1 MFRDTGIDATT
12 GIDVTWTNPNDS
24 TIVHYEYQVTAK
36 DTAPSASGWVTVPN
50 SGASTVAHTVTE
62 GVASGTAYDY
72 HLRAVS
78 AVQTSEAA
86 KATVTP
92 TAAPTS
98 VSASASGAAS
108 ATVTWSHPDTSLID
122 GFRLRY
128 RKGSDAWSA
137 WADAA
142 KTRTSHTIPEFV
154 SASNLDQSTSSLAM
168 SFNPSKSW
176 AQEFTTGGAS
186 GGYTL
191 SSVTLDFETVN
202 NGSAVVVAIYSKS
215 NENVGSSIGAT
226 LSGTAAV
233 GQVTFTCA
241 SGCTLASGASYYVHV
256 SATGQSSGKL
266 NNTNSGSETPVPSYN
281 GWSIADRAIQQSQGI
296 GPFSNFANAMK
307 LKLDAVTSNTANIM
321 DYGTVYTFQVRAV
334 DDLTDTLSQYSPAV
348 QAEAATA
355 PAKPT
360 GLTATPGDKQVTLKW
375 DDPNYPSIGRWYHRY
390 VERTGGLA
398 AFGSRYS
405 VDLAWHTPSSAT
417 GISKWQYRY
426 KPKSS
431 SESGYTG
438 WTDVPGSSAS
448 TTSARVGNFTHSAIY
463 TFEVRAVNS
472 SNVLVGTALGPAS
485 TGLILTPW
493 VRIDGSSA
501 STTSH
506 TVTGLTNGKSYAFR
520 VAAANPAGNPVALG
534 LPSDA
539 VSASPNTPPGK
550 PTGLTAVIS
559 GTQGTL
565 GWTPPTGSTITK
577 WQYRQKQGSGEW
589 GAWTDVPGS
598 GSSTTSATVSSLTA
612 GVGYTFQVR
621 AVNGTVPGVASD
633 EAAAQR
639 VPAAPKGLTLTAGTS
654 EATMTWNRGGADLSI
669 TRYEYR
675 YKPKSSTD
683 SGYTGWTAIPGSN
696 WNTIYHKVTGLTNGA
711 EHSFELRAVNS
722 YGAGPAATGKVTP
735 TLAATIPAAPAGL
748 TATPGD
754 GQVTLTW
761 TNPNNSS
768 ITKWQ
773 YSKDNGATWTDIC
786 ETSIDSGCPSVT
798 TTTVTNLT
806 NGTSYT
812 FKIRAVNQ
820 SGNGLQAV
828 AVARPLAVPAK
839 PTGLTATAGDGQVTL
854 NWTDPGNATITKWQY
869 KQDAGQWTD
878 ICETA
883 INTNCPA
890 AKSHT
895 VDGLTNGTAY
905 GFRIRAVNSSGPG
918 TQSDEASATPN
929 APPGKPTGLTAVTSG
944 TQATL
949 TWTAPAGS
957 TVTKYQYRLKQK
969 NGEYGAW
976 TDVPDSTGTTTTY
989 TVTNLTDGVAY
1000 TFQVRAV
1007 NGTVPGPA
1015 SDEAGALSAP
1025 AKPTGLEAHAG
1036 STEVTLQWDWPKN
1049 LSITSWEYQ
1058 QDTGDWTTM
1067 TCASPCDPRT
1077 LIMYK
1082 VTGLTNGTSYS
1093 FKIRAVNTAGNGAE
1107 SDSVSATPIAV
1118 PGQPTNL
1125 TATAGNAQAALSW
1138 KAPSGSTITKWEY
1151 RWLGASWSHWTTVTP
1166 GSGANN
1172 TLTHTVT
1179 QLTNN
1184 DPYSFQVRASN
1195 SVGAGT
1201 PSAVASA
1208 VPVSS
1213 APLKPPYLLAV
1224 GGDATVA
1231 LSWGF
1236 SPSIHHYAA
1245 SWQYSSDG
1253 GTNWANI
1260 AGSGPDTRSATITK
1274 TSASTPATLSN
1285 GKVYSFKIRG
1295 VNTAGNGAASDSKSV
1310 TMIPLPPATFTATA
1324 GEEQVTLNWTKS
1336 SSEATTLTGWQ
1347 YRYKPKSSTE
1357 SGYTGWTAAP
1367 GGASATT
1374 HTLTN
1379 MTNGTVYT
1387 FQVRAVNATGNAAS
1401 PEQSATPLLPKPAKP
1416 TGLEA
1421 HAGDKSVTLQWNNPD
1436 NDSIT
1441 SWQYKQDS
1449 GNWTTIS
1456 NSGSSTTMHRV
1467 TGLTNGTSYSFTI
1480 RAVNARGNSDPSD
1493 AATATPKAVPGQPTG
1508 LTATGDDGEVDL
1520 VWSAPSTGT
1529 PFTAW
1534 EYRRHRTSWGNWTS
1548 MTPGSGANSTLTH
1561 TVSNLTNS
1569 ATYSFQVRVSNS
1581 SGAGAPSASASAVPV
1596 AGKPGK
1602 PGPFF
1607 HAVGGDA
1614 AVKLQWAYAPSPYH
1628 YVTHWQYS
1636 SDGETTWAD
1645 IPGSNV
1651 NTRTATITK
1660 LSSDTSTNLSN
1671 GKKYSFKIRGVN
1683 DKGNGAASNA
1693 ASADTLPLAPTLT
1706 ATAGDERITLNWT
1719 KSSSDETTLAHWQYR
1734 YKPKSSTESGYT
1746 SWMTAPGGASTTSQA
1761 VTGLTNGTSYTFQV
1775 RGRNASG
1782 FGPASSDASV
1792 TPAIQKPAK
1801 PTRLAAAPGDTKVAL
1816 TWDNPNNRRITKWRY
1831 SKDNGTNWT
1840 DVPNSGANTT
1850 AYTVT
1855 GLTNNTEYTFRVR
1868 AYTTSEG
1875 PQSDEAKATPKP
1887 VAATPTN
1894 LIATAAGVNS
1904 GQVKLTWNAMS
1915 TATDWQVR
1923 YALAGG
1929 GYVSWAD
1936 ICDSNCTASTL
1947 ATHTVSGL
1955 INRSLYNFQV
1965 RARNSI
1971 GWGLPATASARPVS
1985 GVPNKPVNFTARGG
1999 DAQVAL
2005 SWTYGGLWVDSWQ
2018 YSTDNGSNWANIANS
2033 HRNTRSYTVTGLDNG
2048 TSYTFQVRAVNQRG
2062 NGPDAT
2068 ATEPTLPL
2076 APKTFTATGGDKQA
2090 TLEWTKETNDTT
2102 VTGWIY
2108 QYKTTGNYTSWRDVP
2123 GGASA
2128 NSYTVTGLDNSAA
2141 YTFRLWAKN
2150 DAGSGP
2156 ASEATASTVPAK
2168 PTGLALTPGFE
2179 KMNLSWTNPTGG
2191 ASITGNAYRY
2201 KPKSGDDTGYTD
2213 WTAISGGA
2221 KTSREVTDLTNGV
2234 QYTFQVRAKN
2244 ATGNGD
2250 PSDEAAAWTFPAAP
2264 ANLTATPGDKLVS
2277 LTWDDPDNSS
2287 ITRYEYQRKTGGS
2300 WGNTWTPMTNS
2311 DADTT
2316 QYVVKS
2322 LNNGTEYTFRIR
2334 AYSVGGGTESAE
2346 VKARPQ
2352 PLPAMP
2358 TDAKATAVDAS
2369 DATLTWKR
2377 TEPESLIT
2385 KFEVRYR
2392 AGNGSWGAWT
2402 DVAKTLRTYAIPSN
2416 VTLTRATVYTFEV
2429 RAVNNQNAAGPAA
2442 QAKTGT
2448 APAKPTG
2455 LSAAPG
2461 FEQVALS
2468 WNNPNYTYI
2477 TGWQYRQMQPKG
2489 DLLAIPEDGK
2499 VALSWSSPDDT
2510 SNISK
2515 WQYRQKTGANFPAT
2529 WTDIPSSGA
2538 STTSYTVGNLTNG
2551 TRYTFQ
2557 VRAVDSS
2564 DAPVGSA
2571 LGDAAASPS
2580 TAAGWTDISGSAAD
2594 TTSYTVTGL
2603 TSDTAYAFQVRA
2615 VSAAGDGLAS
2625 DTVTATPPPP
2635 PAKPVPVPLPDKPD
2649 NTTISLVES
2658 FNGSG
2663 LAGHFSLTVSW
2674 ANPNDDTIDGY
2685 QYRYAGTADGLE
2697 NAAWA
2702 NMAGTGSSTT
2712 TFKLPGQFKAG
2723 ATRHVQVRAYNEA
2736 GPGAASNTASVTLIP
2751 AKPSLDDIGKEF
2763 ASHIAGFNIA
2773 LDWDKLQRNGAE
2785 DDSIARWQ
2793 YRAAYG
2799 DFGVTD
2805 KTLTTELEKKAW
2817 QTISDSGKET
2827 VEVTFSGATD
2837 ARYAFQVR
2845 AVNVAGNGPA
2855 SDAKLVTLA
2864 PDAPTGFKVN
2874 VVLPPEGSNSGGT
2887 ATLEWDAA
2895 DSTTEIGKSVQR
2907 YEYRESATGQWKRIS
2922 GSNNKCGDETT
2933 PCLYLKRG
2941 QTYAFELRAVN
2952 TTGPGPAN
2960 TNPAVTIT
2968 KPDGTTTQPITGQPL
2983 LAAPD
2988 QPEDFAVKTGPTRGS
3003 ASLQW
3008 SKPPDDEGMS
3018 WEYRQRQR
3026 PPVLAGTYTQS
3037 AAVPTTDGKIHV
3049 VPEITAGSYAWAD
3062 TAPGEDDAGKI
3073 HVESSDKVHIAAN
3086 ATNYAILKSNLKHGS
3101 RIEIGSWVAR
3111 VDEAPDFTDGTSSG
3125 GKAEFDSS
3133 TISGTK
3139 PSSGSSLAVALLN
3152 RVTAAGSYDAV
3163 SDADDIAEG
3172 KIHIGSLGQ
3181 GVRTVTLGATTA
3193 NYNALK
3199 AGLKSGSVV
3208 EIGGWRVT
3216 VKGFPTFTEADK
3228 KVEFDAER
3236 VSGTHPSSSATG
3248 VEVSIIL
3255 PTRHDVTITAVAP
3268 GFAEFQLH
3276 LKDDS
3281 EVDVNAGGWRVRVNG
3296 APTITPDSND
3306 SAKGTVK
3313 FNAETVSGTPPS
3325 ASAKIPVSIL
3335 SSRLWGAW
3343 TGMTGSNI
3351 DKTGD
3356 TYKYTVSPLESGV
3369 TYVFQMRAKN
3379 NTGTGQHSAMLD
3391 HITRGI
3397 HVSQTTPFDLAEV
3410 DTATYTLELAT
3421 KPTHEVTVSVDV
3433 AQKNDKI
3440 TVSPE
3445 TLTFPTAGWDAAQTV
3460 TVTSSEGRKYGAIIT
3475 HASASS
3481 DQLYGGIDVA
3491 DVRVYSRLIADA
3503 GSSISVYVGYLVTL
3517 DGSKSA
3523 GLPDPW
3529 AACFSGEST
3538 CTDAEL
3544 GKPFSYEWSQTGGPD
3559 VTLDSESSPKP
3570 RFTAR
3575 SAGSYTFS
3583 LKVTDTRGVTAE
3595 DTVTVYAQ
3603 HRTAP
3608 GTQDPDPDPTP
3619 TPTPT
3624 ATPGPSPTPTATP
3637 IPTGTP
3643 TPTATPAP
3651 TGTPT
3656 PTPTPTATPA
3666 PTGTPTPTPT
3676 PASTS
3681 VLAPTLTARVP
3692 TLTAMATPTPM
3703 PTGTP
3708 MPGPSPTPAATPAS
3722 TPVLAPTLTA
3732 MATPAPMPGPS
3743 PTPTA
3748 TPASTSALAPTPTAP
3763 ATPTPTP
3770 AATPTVAPGQTFV
3783 VPTPTPSPVTA
3794 PMRTP
3799 GVTPTPTPVGAAAAA
3814 PVRTPGATPVP
3825 APGATHG
3832 PGAESTAAP
3841 TSGPTPAS
3849 GAQPQTVRTVV
3860 SPGQRT
3866 VIETAAGTARL
3877 VVPAG
3882 AAPEEL
3888 EIRFEKLDLASLSGQ
3903 PPGNVLEVVLAID
3916 VNTFKAGTNIRVPT
3930 NYEEG
3935 VELWL
3940 QLPEGEE
3947 SACVEGRV
3955 WVYLVG
3961 PDEWTLVEHRCES
3974 DESGQSWAVSILTHF
3989 SIYTLVID
3997 PAPATLPSALTP
4009 EAASTAVAAAQPT
4022 AGPVP
4027 PQPAEDDG
4035 GMAPGLIIVLAG
4047 AAAIALGAALWLIAA
4062 RRRRRNRTDD
4072 GE

>member
-1 MFRDTGIDATT
+1 MGGIGPASDSATAAPVAAPAGAPTGFTAT
-12 GIDVTWTNPNDS
+12 GRPASVDLAWTNPNDAAI
-24 TIVHYEYQVTAK
+24 TAYEYRQTEPKGGLTAFANSRQVELSWSSPGNTSNIDRWQYRSNTGHAWT
-36 DTAPSASGWVTVPN
+36 DIAGSGPTTT
-50 SGASTVAHTVTE
+50 SHTVTGLNNGTE
-62 GVASGTAYDY
+62 YEFQVRAAAASATAGGLTAVGEYRRASLSWSTPADTASINQWQYRYKTTGSYGGWSNVCPAITGDYTLEHCKAENSATASGLANGTAYTFQVRAVDSSNALVGSVLGEPSATPLAAALPLGGVKATPQHPSDGGGGWTAISGSSASTITHTVDNLTNGTQY
-72 HLRAVS
+72 TFQLRARRSNAIGPASARASATPLALPAKPTGLAATSGENEAVTLSWPTSNVANSWSYSTDNGATWTTITTATGIAVHPILGTVRTYRVTGLTNGTAYTFKIRGLNRNAQPGPASDSATATPRLLPAPTGLTATPGDTRIKLDWANPSDSTITGWQYRYKPKSSTESGYTGWTDAPNSSASTTSYTVGSLANDTAYTFQVRAVS
-78 AVQTSEAA
+78 AVQN
-86 KATVTP
+86 
-92 TAAPTS
+92 
-98 VSASASGAAS
+98 GAAS
-108 ATVTWSHPDTSLID
+108 AEATATPVALTAPTITRAVAGSESVEFRWSHANTSNIAKFQVRD
-122 GFRLRY
+122 RTGTN
-128 RKGSDAWSA
+128 DWSS
-137 WADAA
+137 WADLPN
-142 KTRTSHTIPEFV
+142 TRTTYPIPDHTAV
-154 SASNLDQSTSSLAM
+154 TASNYDETNGKSNLSFGAGSSQ
-168 SFNPSKSW
+168 
-176 AQEFTTGGAS
+176 AQEFTTGSAPD
-186 GGYTL
+186 GYTL
-191 SSVTLDFETVN
+191 SSVTLDFASVSKNTTVTVSIYTKHS
-202 NGSAVVVAIYSKS
+202 NGDPGSSTGAVLVGSPKAGKS
-215 NENVGSSIGAT
+215 NFRC
-226 LSGTAAV
+226 
-233 GQVTFTCA
+233 Q
-241 SGCTLASGASYYVHV
+241 SGCDLTKDTPYFVHV
-256 SATGQSSGKL
+256 QGTGSLRS
-266 NNTNSGSETPVPSYN
+266 TDSDAETLTPGYN
-281 GWSIADRAIQQSQGI
+281 GWRIADRAVPHNI
-296 GPFSNFANAMK
+296 GVGPYSLSEAAMK
-307 LKLDAVTSNTANIM
+307 VRLDAAAKDSRTVS
-321 DYGTVYTFQVRAV
+321 YGTVYGFEVRAV
-334 DDLTDTLSQYSPAV
+334 DSLSQSSDA
-348 QAEAATA
+348 AAATA
-355 PAKPT
+355 ATPPDKPT
-360 GLTATPGDKQVTLKW
+360 GLTATAGNASVALAW
-375 DDPNYPSIGRWYHRY
+375 DNPSYPSITEWRVLLGQSA
-390 VERTGGLA
+390 GGLT
-398 AFGSRYS
+398 AFAGNA
-405 VDLAWHTPSSAT
+405 VAQLTWNTPSSTT
-417 GISKWQYRY
+417 GIDKWQYRY
-426 KPKSS
+426 KS
-431 SESGYTG
+431 TG
-438 WTDVPGSSAS
+438 DYPATWTDVPDSDAD
-448 TTSARVGNFTHSAIY
+448 TTTVLIRNLTNDTAY
-463 TFEVRAVNS
+463 TFQARAVNS
-472 SNVLVGTALGPAS
+472 SNALVGTALGDPTATPATTAGWKS
-485 TGLILTPW
+485 ITGS
-493 VRIDGSSA
+493 GA
-501 STTSH
+501 ATTSH
-506 TVTGLTNGKSYAFR
+506 TVTSLTNDTAYAFH
-520 VAAANPAGNPVALG
+520 
-534 LPSDA
+534 
-539 VSASPNTPPGK
+539 
-550 PTGLTAVIS
+550 
-559 GTQGTL
+559 
-565 GWTPPTGSTITK
+565 
-577 WQYRQKQGSGEW
+577 
-589 GAWTDVPGS
+589 
-598 GSSTTSATVSSLTA
+598 
-612 GVGYTFQVR
+612 VR
-621 AVNGTVPGVASD
+621 AVNAAGPGLLSDMVSATPKLPVP
-633 EAAAQR
+633 R
-639 VPAAPKGLTLTAGTS
+639 APTGLTLTAGAS
-654 EATMTWNRGGADLSI
+654 EATLTWTRGGADLSI

-675 YKPKSSTD
+675 YKPKSSTE
-683 SGYTGWTAIPGSN
+683 SGYTDWTAIPGSN

-754 GQVTLTW
+754 GQVTLAW
-761 TNPNNSS
+761 TDPNNSS

-786 ETSIDSGCPSVT
+786 ETGSDSGCPSVT

-890 AKSHT
+890 TKSHT

-957 TVTKYQYRLKQK
+957 TVTSYQYRLKQK

-976 TDVPDSTGTTTTY
+976 TDVPGSTGTTTTY

-1007 NGTVPGPA
+1007 NGAVPGPA

-1058 QDTGDWTTM
+1058 QNSGDWTEIPCT
-1067 TCASPCDPRT
+1067 SPCDPRT

-1107 SDSVSATPIAV
+1107 SDFVSATPIAV
-1118 PGQPTNL
+1118 PGAPTNL

-1138 KAPSGSTITKWEY
+1138 KAPSGVITKWEY
-1151 RWLGASWSHWTTVTP
+1151 RQRGGSWSHWNTITP

-1179 QLTNN
+1179 QLINN

-1195 SVGAGT
+1195 SVGAGL
-1201 PSAVASA
+1201 PSAVASV

-1295 VNTAGNGAASDSKSV
+1295 VNTAGNGAASDSRSA
-1310 TMIPLPPATFTATA
+1310 TMIPLAPATFTATA

-1336 SSEATTLTGWQ
+1336 GSEATTLTGWQ
-1347 YRYKPKSSTE
+1347 YRYKPKSGTE
-1357 SGYTGWTAAP
+1357 SGYTDWKTVS

-1421 HAGDKSVTLQWNNPD
+1421 HAGDKYITLQWANPD

-1441 SWQYKQDS
+1441 SWQYRQDT
-1449 GNWTTIS
+1449 GNWQTIP
-1456 NSGSSTTMHRV
+1456 NSSASTTMHQV
-1467 TGLTNGTSYSFTI
+1467 TGLTNGTEYSFTI
-1480 RAVNARGNSDPSD
+1480 RAVNARDNSDPSD

-1534 EYRRHRTSWGNWTS
+1534 EYRQHRTSWGNWTS

-1719 KSSSDETTLAHWQYR
+1719 KSSSDETTLAHWLYR

-1816 TWDNPNNRRITKWRY
+1816 TWDNPNNSRITKWRY

-1850 AYTVT
+1850 SYTVT

-1894 LIATAAGVNS
+1894 LVATAAGVNS
-1904 GQVKLTWNAMS
+1904 QQVKLTWDAMS
-1915 TATDWQVR
+1915 AATDWQVR

-1936 ICDSNCTASTL
+1936 ICGSNCTAGTL

-1985 GVPNKPVNFTARGG
+1985 GVPNRPVNFTARGG
-1999 DAQVAL
+1999 DAQAAL
-2005 SWTYGGLWVDSWQ
+2005 SWSYGGVWVDSWQ

-2048 TSYTFQVRAVNQRG
+2048 KSYTFQVRAVNQRG
-2062 NGPDAT
+2062 NGPAAT

-2076 APKTFTATGGDKQA
+2076 APAEFSATGGDKQA
-2090 TLEWTKETNDTT
+2090 TLTWSKSSSDTT

-2123 GGASA
+2123 GGASTT
-2128 NSYTVTGLDNSAA
+2128 SYTVTGLDNSAA

-2156 ASEATASTVPAK
+2156 AKTVANVYTIPAK
-2168 PTGLALTPGFE
+2168 PTGLSLTPGDQ
-2179 KMNLSWTNPTGG
+2179 KIRLNWTNPTGG
-2191 ASITGNAYRY
+2191 AAITGNAYRY
-2201 KPKSGDDTGYTD
+2201 KPKSGDDSGYTD
-2213 WTAISGGA
+2213 WTAIGSVA
-2221 KTSREVTDLTNGV
+2221 TSKEVTGLTNGV

-2244 ATGNGD
+2244 ATGNGT
-2250 PSDEAAAWTFPAAP
+2250 PSDEASAWTYPAAP
-2264 ANLTATPGDKLVS
+2264 SGLAAAPGDKLVS

-2300 WGNTWTPMTNS
+2300 WGNTWTRMTNS
-2311 DADTT
+2311 DDDTT

-2322 LNNGTEYTFRIR
+2322 LSNGTEYTFRIR
-2334 AYSVGGGTESAE
+2334 AYSADGGTASAE
-2346 VKARPQ
+2346 AKARPQ
-2352 PLPAMP
+2352 PLPAIP
-2358 TDAKATAVDAS
+2358 ANARATATNDDS
-2369 DATLTWKR
+2369 ATLTWSW
-2377 TEPESLIT
+2377 TNNALIA

-2392 AGNGSWGAWT
+2392 AGNGNWGAWT
-2402 DVAKTLRTYAIPSN
+2402 DVARTLRTYTVSSG
-2416 VTLTRATVYTFEV
+2416 LTRATVYTFEV

-2442 QAKTGT
+2442 QAKAFT
-2448 APAKPTG
+2448 APSKPTG
-2455 LSAAPG
+2455 FAATPG
-2461 FEQVALS
+2461 NRQVTLS
-2468 WNNPNYTYI
+2468 WNDPDYPAI
-2477 TGWQYRQMQPKG
+2477 TRWEYRQMQPKG
-2489 DLLAIPEDGK
+2489 GLLAIPENASA
-2499 VALSWSSPDDT
+2499 ALSWSTPSSTTGIDG
-2510 SNISK
+2510 
-2515 WQYRQKTGANFPAT
+2515 WQYRYKSGGNAYPNT
-2529 WTDIPSSGA
+2529 WTDVASSSA
-2538 STTSYTVGNLTNG
+2538 TTTSATVGSLTNN
-2551 TRYTFQ
+2551 TAYTFQ
-2557 VRAVDSS
+2557 VRAVDSN
-2564 DAPVGSA
+2564 DAIVGSV
-2571 LGDAAASPS
+2571 LGDPTATPS
-2580 TAAGWTDISGSAAD
+2580 TTAGWTTISGSAAD
-2594 TTSYTVTGL
+2594 TTTHTVTGL
-2603 TSDTAYAFQVRA
+2603 TSLSAYAFQVRA
-2615 VSAAGDGLAS
+2615 FSPAGHSPAS
-2625 DTVTATPPPP
+2625 DVAMATPPPP
-2635 PAKPVPVPLPDKPD
+2635 PAPPVPVPDPSKPG
-2649 NTTISLVES
+2649 NTAISLVET

-2663 LAGHFSLTVSW
+2663 LTGHFSLTASW
-2674 ANPNDDTIDGY
+2674 ANPNDVTIDGY
-2685 QYRYAGTADGLE
+2685 QYRYADTTTKLSS
-2697 NAAWA
+2697 AAWS
-2702 NMAGTGSSTT
+2702 NMAGSGSSTT
-2712 TFKLPGQFKAG
+2712 SHTLPGQFKVG
-2723 ATRHVQVRAYNEA
+2723 ATWHVQVRAFNEA

-2751 AKPSLDDIGKEF
+2751 AKPALSDITRTFTGQ
-2763 ASHIAGFNIA
+2763 GFTVGMT
-2773 LDWDKLQRNGAE
+2773 WPKLQRNAA
-2785 DDSIARWQ
+2785 DDSSIAYWQ
-2793 YRAAYG
+2793 YRAIYG
-2799 DFGVTD
+2799 SLD
-2805 KTLTTELEKKAW
+2805 KSDSTLTTELNKKAW
-2817 QTISDSGKET
+2817 KTIGKSGLDT
-2827 VEVTFSGATD
+2827 VSLTFKD
-2837 ARYAFQVR
+2837 QYKARYAFQVR

-2887 ATLEWDAA
+2887 ATLQWDAA
-2895 DSTTEIGKSVQR
+2895 DSSTEIGKSVQR
-2907 YEYRESATGQWKRIS
+2907 YEYRESAGGQWKRIS
-2922 GSNNKCGDETT
+2922 GSTNSCGDDTT

-2941 QTYAFELRAVN
+2941 KTYAFELRAVN

-3062 TAPGEDDAGKI
+3062 TAPGEDDAGKLHI
-3073 HVESSDKVHIAAN
+3073 DSSDKVHIAAN

-3111 VDEAPDFTDGTSSG
+3111 VDEAPTFTDGTSSG
-3125 GKAEFDSS
+3125 GKAEFGSS
-3133 TISGTK
+3133 HISGTK
-3139 PSSGSSLAVALLN
+3139 PSSGSSLAVTFLN

-3163 SDADDIAEG
+3163 SGADDIAEG

-3208 EIGGWRVT
+3208 EIGGWRAT
-3216 VKGFPTFTEADK
+3216 VKGSPTFTDASK
-3228 KVEFDAER
+3228 QVEFDAER

-3248 VEVSIIL
+3248 VAVSIIL

-3296 APTITPDSND
+3296 APTITPDTGD
-3306 SAKGTVK
+3306 SSKGTVK

-3325 ASAKIPVSIL
+3325 AGASAQIPVSIL
-3335 SSRLWGAW
+3335 NSSLWGDW
-3343 TGMTGSNI
+3343 TAMTAANI
-3351 DKTGD
+3351 DKTGE

-3410 DTATYTLELAT
+3410 DTATYTLEAGD
-3421 KPTHEVTVSVDV
+3421 EAD
-3433 AQKNDKI
+3433 ARGDGERGCR
-3440 TVSPE
+3440 PE
-3445 TLTFPTAGWDAAQTV
+3445 KRQNYCLPGNSDLPDGWLGRRADCHRRIAGWQRLRRDNNPYVRQQRRPLWRHRR
-3460 TVTSSEGRKYGAIIT
+3460 GRCP
-3475 HASASS
+3475 
-3481 DQLYGGIDVA
+3481 
-3491 DVRVYSRLIADA
+3491 RLQ
-3503 GSSISVYVGYLVTL
+3503 
-3517 DGSKSA
+3517 
-3523 GLPDPW
+3523 PPHRR
-3529 AACFSGEST
+3529 CRF
-3538 CTDAEL
+3538 
-3544 GKPFSYEWSQTGGPD
+3544 QHTG
-3559 VTLDSESSPKP
+3559 V
-3570 RFTAR
+3570 
-3575 SAGSYTFS
+3575 
-3583 LKVTDTRGVTAE
+3583 
-3595 DTVTVYAQ
+3595 
-3603 HRTAP
+3603 
-3608 GTQDPDPDPTP
+3608 
-3619 TPTPT
+3619 
-3624 ATPGPSPTPTATP
+3624 
-3637 IPTGTP
+3637 
-3643 TPTATPAP
+3643 
-3651 TGTPT
+3651 
-3656 PTPTPTATPA
+3656 
-3666 PTGTPTPTPT
+3666 
-3676 PASTS
+3676 
-3681 VLAPTLTARVP
+3681 
-3692 TLTAMATPTPM
+3692 
-3703 PTGTP
+3703 
-3708 MPGPSPTPAATPAS
+3708 
-3722 TPVLAPTLTA
+3722 
-3732 MATPAPMPGPS
+3732 
-3743 PTPTA
+3743 
-3748 TPASTSALAPTPTAP
+3748 
-3763 ATPTPTP
+3763 
-3770 AATPTVAPGQTFV
+3770 
-3783 VPTPTPSPVTA
+3783 
-3794 PMRTP
+3794 
-3799 GVTPTPTPVGAAAAA
+3799 
-3814 PVRTPGATPVP
+3814 
-3825 APGATHG
+3825 
-3832 PGAESTAAP
+3832 
-3841 TSGPTPAS
+3841 
-3849 GAQPQTVRTVV
+3849 
-3860 SPGQRT
+3860 
-3866 VIETAAGTARL
+3866 
-3877 VVPAG
+3877 
-3882 AAPEEL
+3882 
-3888 EIRFEKLDLASLSGQ
+3888 SGQ
-3903 PPGNVLEVVLAID
+3903 
-3916 VNTFKAGTNIRVPT
+3916 
-3930 NYEEG
+3930 
-3935 VELWL
+3935 
-3940 QLPEGEE
+3940 
-3947 SACVEGRV
+3947 
-3955 WVYLVG
+3955 
-3961 PDEWTLVEHRCES
+3961 
-3974 DESGQSWAVSILTHF
+3974 
-3989 SIYTLVID
+3989 
-3997 PAPATLPSALTP
+3997 
-4009 EAASTAVAAAQPT
+4009 
-4022 AGPVP
+4022 
-4027 PQPAEDDG
+4027 
-4035 GMAPGLIIVLAG
+4035 
-4047 AAAIALGAALWLIAA
+4047 
-4062 RRRRRNRTDD
+4062 
-4072 GE
+4072 

>member
-1 MFRDTGIDATT
+1 MTLDF
-12 GIDVTWTNPNDS
+12 
-24 TIVHYEYQVTAK
+24 
-36 DTAPSASGWVTVPN
+36 AS
-50 SGASTVAHTVTE
+50 
-62 GVASGTAYDY
+62 
-72 HLRAVS
+72 VS
-78 AVQTSEAA
+78 
-86 KATVTP
+86 KGATVT
-92 TAAPTS
+92 
-98 VSASASGAAS
+98 VSIYTKQSNGNPGSSTGAVLVGSPKAGKSNFRCQSGCDL
-108 ATVTWSHPDTSLID
+108 TKDTSYFVHVQ
-122 GFRLRY
+122 GVSSNAGTLRSTD
-128 RKGSDAWSA
+128 SDA
-137 WADAA
+137 
-142 KTRTSHTIPEFV
+142 E
-154 SASNLDQSTSSLAM
+154 
-168 SFNPSKSW
+168 
-176 AQEFTTGGAS
+176 
-186 GGYTL
+186 TL
-191 SSVTLDFETVN
+191 
-202 NGSAVVVAIYSKS
+202 
-215 NENVGSSIGAT
+215 
-226 LSGTAAV
+226 
-233 GQVTFTCA
+233 
-241 SGCTLASGASYYVHV
+241 
-256 SATGQSSGKL
+256 
-266 NNTNSGSETPVPSYN
+266 TPGYN
-281 GWSIADRAIQQSQGI
+281 GWRIADRAVPHNI
-296 GPFSNFANAMK
+296 GVGPYSLSEAAMK
-307 LKLDAVTSNTANIM
+307 VRLDAVTRDSRTVS
-321 DYGTVYTFQVRAV
+321 YGTVYGFEVRAV
-334 DDLTDTLSQYSPAV
+334 DSLSQSSDA
-348 QAEAATA
+348 AAATA
-355 PAKPT
+355 ATPPAKPT
-360 GLTATPGDKQVTLKW
+360 GFTATAGNASVALAW
-375 DDPNYPSIGRWYHRY
+375 EDPSYPSITEWRVLLGQS
-390 VERTGGLA
+390 EGGLT
-398 AFGSRYS
+398 AFAGNA
-405 VDLAWHTPSSAT
+405 VAQLTWNTPSSTT
-417 GISKWQYRY
+417 GIDKWQYRY
-426 KPKSS
+426 KS
-431 SESGYTG
+431 TG
-438 WTDVPGSSAS
+438 DYPATWTDVPNSDAD
-448 TTSARVGNFTHSAIY
+448 TTTVLIKNLNNDTAY
-463 TFEVRAVNS
+463 TFQARAVNS
-472 SNVLVGTALGPAS
+472 SNALVGTVLGDPTATPATTAGWKS
-485 TGLILTPW
+485 ITGS
-493 VRIDGSSA
+493 GA

-506 TVTGLTNGKSYAFR
+506 TVTSLTNDTAYAFH
-520 VAAANPAGNPVALG
+520 
-534 LPSDA
+534 
-539 VSASPNTPPGK
+539 
-550 PTGLTAVIS
+550 
-559 GTQGTL
+559 
-565 GWTPPTGSTITK
+565 
-577 WQYRQKQGSGEW
+577 
-589 GAWTDVPGS
+589 
-598 GSSTTSATVSSLTA
+598 
-612 GVGYTFQVR
+612 VR
-621 AVNGTVPGVASD
+621 AVNAAGPGLLSDMVSATPKLPVP
-633 EAAAQR
+633 R
-639 VPAAPKGLTLTAGTS
+639 APTGLTLTAGTS
-654 EATMTWNRGGADLSI
+654 EATLTWTRGGADLSI

-675 YKPKSSTD
+675 YKPKSSTE
-683 SGYTGWTAIPGSN
+683 SGYTDWTAIPGSN
-696 WNTIYHKVTGLTNGA
+696 WNTIYHKVTGLTNGV
-711 EHSFELRAVNS
+711 EHTFELRAVNS

-786 ETSIDSGCPSVT
+786 ETSSNSGCPSVT
-798 TTTVTNLT
+798 TTTVSNLT
-806 NGTSYT
+806 NGTSYI
-812 FKIRAVNQ
+812 FKIRAVNV
-820 SGNGLQAV
+820 SGNGLQGV
-828 AVARPLAVPAK
+828 AVARPLGVPAK

-890 AKSHT
+890 TKSHT

-929 APPGKPTGLTAVTSG
+929 APPGKPTGLAAVTSG

-969 NGEYGAW
+969 NGSYGDW
-976 TDVPDSTGTTTTY
+976 TDVPGSTGTTTTY

-1007 NGTVPGPA
+1007 NGAVPGPA

-1058 QDTGDWTTM
+1058 QNSGDWTEIPCT
-1067 TCASPCDPRT
+1067 SPCDPRT

-1118 PGQPTNL
+1118 PGQPTDL

-1138 KAPSGSTITKWEY
+1138 KAPTGTITKWEY
-1151 RWLGASWSHWTTVTP
+1151 RWLGASWSHWTTITP

-1172 TLTHTVT
+1172 TLTYTVT
-1179 QLTNN
+1179 QLINN

-1195 SVGAGT
+1195 SVGVGT
-1201 PSAVASA
+1201 PSAVAST

-1236 SPSIHHYAA
+1236 SPSLHHYAA

-1295 VNTAGNGAASDSKSV
+1295 VNTAGNGAASDSRSA
-1310 TMIPLPPATFTATA
+1310 TMIPLAPATFTATA

-1347 YRYKPKSSTE
+1347 YRYKPKSGTE
-1357 SGYTGWTAAP
+1357 SGYTDWTTVS

-1421 HAGDKSVTLQWNNPD
+1421 HAGDKYITLQWANPD

-1441 SWQYKQDS
+1441 SWQYKQGN

-1456 NSGSSTTMHRV
+1456 NSSSSTTMHRV
-1467 TGLTNGTSYSFTI
+1467 TGLTNGTEYSFTI
-1480 RAVNARGNSDPSD
+1480 RAVNARDNSDPSD

-1534 EYRRHRTSWGNWTS
+1534 EYRQHRTSWGNWTS

-1602 PGPFF
+1602 PGPYFR
-1607 HAVGGDA
+1607 AVGGDA

-1671 GKKYSFKIRGVN
+1671 GKKYSFTIRGVN

-1719 KSSSDETTLAHWQYR
+1719 KSSSDETTLAHWLYR

-1761 VTGLTNGTSYTFQV
+1761 VTGLTNGTSYTFHV

-1801 PTRLAAAPGDTKVAL
+1801 PTGLAAAAGDTKVAL
-1816 TWDNPNNRRITKWRY
+1816 TWDNPNNSRITKWRY

-1840 DVPNSGANTT
+1840 DVPNSDANTT
-1850 AYTVT
+1850 GYTVT
-1855 GLTNNTEYTFRVR
+1855 GLTNETEYTFRVR

-1887 VAATPTN
+1887 VAATPAN

-1904 GQVKLTWNAMS
+1904 QQVKLTWNAMS
-1915 TATDWQVR
+1915 AATDWQVR

-1971 GWGLPATASARPVS
+1971 GWGLPDTASARPVS
-1985 GVPNKPVNFTARGG
+1985 GVPNRPVNFTARGG
-1999 DAQVAL
+1999 DAQAAL
-2005 SWTYGGLWVDSWQ
+2005 SWSYGGVWVDSWQ

-2033 HRNTRSYTVTGLDNG
+2033 DRNTRSATITKLSSNTSTSLSNG
-2048 TSYTFQVRAVNQRG
+2048 TSYTFQVRAVNERG
-2062 NGPDAT
+2062 NGPAAT

-2076 APKTFTATGGDKQA
+2076 IPATFTAAGGDKQA
-2090 TLEWTKETNDTT
+2090 TLTWSKSSSDTT

-2123 GGASA
+2123 GGASTT
-2128 NSYTVTGLDNSAA
+2128 SYTVTGLDNSAT

-2156 ASEATASTVPAK
+2156 AREATASTVPAK
-2168 PTGLALTPGFE
+2168 PTGPALTPGFE
-2179 KMNLSWTNPTGG
+2179 KITLSWTNPTGG
-2191 ASITGNAYRY
+2191 ATLTDTAYRY
-2201 KPKSGDDTGYTD
+2201 KPKSDTESGYTD
-2213 WTAISGGA
+2213 WTSTTGNNAVTTQA
-2221 KTSREVTDLTNGV
+2221 VTDLTNGV

-2244 ATGNGD
+2244 ATGNGT
-2250 PSDEAAAWTFPAAP
+2250 PSDEVSAWTYPAAP

-2277 LTWDDPDNSS
+2277 LTWDDPDNPS
-2287 ITRYEYQRKTGGS
+2287 ITGYEYQRKTTGNYGS
-2300 WGNTWTPMTNS
+2300 WETMTNS
-2311 DADTT
+2311 SATTT

-2322 LNNGTEYTFRIR
+2322 LSNGTEYTFRVR
-2334 AYSVGGGTESAE
+2334 AYSAGGGTESAE

-2352 PLPAMP
+2352 PLPAIP
-2358 TDAKATAVDAS
+2358 TDATATAVDAS

-2377 TEPESLIT
+2377 TESESLIT

-2402 DVAKTLRTYAIPSN
+2402 DVAKNLRTYTVSSG
-2416 VTLTRATVYTFEV
+2416 LTRATVYTFEV

-2477 TGWQYRQMQPKG
+2477 TGWQYRQMQPNG
-2489 DLLAIPEDGK
+2489 GLLAIPEDGK

-2515 WQYRQKTGANFPAT
+2515 WQYHQAT

-2557 VRAVDSS
+2557 VRAVDSN
-2564 DAPVGSA
+2564 DAIVGSV

-2580 TAAGWTDISGSAAD
+2580 TAAGWKDISGSAAD

-2635 PAKPVPVPLPDKPD
+2635 PAKPVPVPLPDKP
-2649 NTTISLVES
+2649 NNASISLVET

-2663 LAGHFSLTVSW
+2663 LAGHFSLTASW

-2685 QYRYAGTADGLE
+2685 QYRYAATADGLE
-2697 NAAWA
+2697 NAAWS
-2702 NMAGTGSSTT
+2702 NVAGSGSSTT
-2712 TFKLPGQFKAG
+2712 SHTLPGQFKVG
-2723 ATRHVQVRAYNEA
+2723 ATWFVQVRAYNEA
-2736 GPGAASNTASVTLIP
+2736 GPGEASNTASVTLIP

-2763 ASHIAGFNIA
+2763 ASHIAGFNIT
-2773 LDWDKLQRNGAE
+2773 LDWDKLQRNGA
-2785 DDSIARWQ
+2785 DDPSIAQWQ

-2799 DFGVTD
+2799 NLD
-2805 KTLTTELEKKAW
+2805 KSDSTLTTQLDEKAW

-2837 ARYAFQVR
+2837 AKYAFQVR
-2845 AVNVAGNGPA
+2845 AVNVAGSGPY

-2864 PDAPTGFKVN
+2864 PDKPTGFKVN

-2895 DSTTEIGKSVQR
+2895 DSSTEIGKSVQR

-2922 GSNNKCGDETT
+2922 GTGIGCGDKT
-2933 PCLYLKRG
+2933 PPCYGLYLKRG
-2941 QTYAFELRAVN
+2941 QTYAFALRAINV
-2952 TTGPGPAN
+2952 TGPGPAN
-2960 TNPAVTIT
+2960 DEPDVTIT
-2968 KPDGTTTQPITGQPL
+2968 KPDGTTVTPPETGQPL
-2983 LAAPD
+2983 LSAPD
-2988 QPEDFAVKTGPTRGS
+2988 QPDDFAVKTGPTRGS

-3008 SKPPDDEGMS
+3008 SKPEEEEGMS

-3026 PPVLAGTYTQS
+3026 PPVLAGAYTQS
-3037 AAVPTTDGKIHV
+3037 TAAPTTDGKINIV
-3049 VPEITAGSYAWAD
+3049 SGVAAGTYQVEG
-3062 TAPGEDDAGKI
+3062 TVPGEDDSGKI
-3073 HVESSDKVHIAAN
+3073 HIADESDDSRDVTIAADT
-3086 ATNYAILKSNLKHGS
+3086 TNYALMNTHLKDETEVQIGDWRVSVSGS
-3101 RIEIGSWVAR
+3101 VT
-3111 VDEAPDFTDGTSSG
+3111 FTDGTG
-3125 GKAEFDSS
+3125 GKGKAAFS
-3133 TISGTK
+3133 
-3139 PSSGSSLAVALLN
+3139 AV
-3152 RVTAAGSYDAV
+3152 
-3163 SDADDIAEG
+3163 
-3172 KIHIGSLGQ
+3172 H
-3181 GVRTVTLGATTA
+3181 
-3193 NYNALK
+3193 
-3199 AGLKSGSVV
+3199 
-3208 EIGGWRVT
+3208 
-3216 VKGFPTFTEADK
+3216 
-3228 KVEFDAER
+3228 
-3236 VSGTHPSSSATG
+3236 VSGTRPSANSSIALTLNLERY
-3248 VEVSIIL
+3248 EVVL
-3255 PTRHDVTITAVAP
+3255 TAVAP

-3276 LKDDS
+3276 LKK
-3281 EVDVNAGGWRVRVNG
+3281 DVNVDISGWRVNVIET
-3296 APTITPDSND
+3296 PTVTANTSDS
-3306 SAKGTVK
+3306 SKGTVK

-3325 ASAKIPVSIL
+3325 AGASAKIPVSIL
-3335 SSRLWGAW
+3335 NSQLWGDWGA
-3343 TGMTGSNI
+3343 MTAASI
-3351 DKTGD
+3351 DKTTD
-3356 TYKYTVSPLESGV
+3356 TYKYPVSPLESGV
-3369 TYVFQMRAKN
+3369 TYVFQIRAKN
-3379 NTGTGQHSAMLD
+3379 STGAGQHSAMLD
-3391 HITRGI
+3391 HVTRGI
-3397 HVSQTTPFDLAEV
+3397 HVSQTTPFDLDEE

-3421 KPTHEVTVSVDV
+3421 KPTSTVTVSVTETSNN
-3433 AQKNDKI
+3433 ANI
-3440 TVSPE
+3440 TVSPA
-3445 TLTFPTAGWDAAQTV
+3445 TLTFTTTDWDTAQTV
-3460 TVTSSEGRKYGAIIT
+3460 TVESLAGSNAGAIIT
-3475 HASASS
+3475 HSPTSTDDA
-3481 DQLYGGIDVA
+3481 YNGIDVA
-3491 DVRVYSRLIADA
+3491 DVRVHARPTANAGANQTVTEGDTVTLRGSGTGNPDPWLNCAKPTPQDCTGNERGLPLEYSWSGYSSSTSSTLTFTAPEVNADTTLSIVLRVTDTRGGYDEDTVNVRVRNTRSITVSQQDELA
-3503 GSSISVYVGYLVTL
+3503 LKEGATATYTLALSARPANTVTVSVASSNQYVTVSPSSLTFTTTNWNTAQTVTVTSQEGSNGGAIITHTPTSSDNTYDGISVADVRVHSRPMAMVKAENTSVFERAKVTL
-3517 DGSKSA
+3517 DGSGST

-3529 AACFSGEST
+3529 VDCASDTSIK

-3544 GKPFSYEWSQTGGPD
+3544 GKPFSYGWSQT
-3559 VTLDSESSPKP
+3559 S
-3570 RFTAR
+3570 
-3575 SAGSYTFS
+3575 
-3583 LKVTDTRGVTAE
+3583 GVTVPSLPE
-3595 DTVTVYAQ
+3595 DGQKISFDAPSVSATTTLTFRLRVTNASGNYDDATVSVTVRN
-3603 HRTAP
+3603 RTSSVIQPPA
-3608 GTQDPDPDPTP
+3608 PTP

-3624 ATPGPSPTPTATP
+3624 PTPEPTVTPTPGPSPTPTATP
-3637 IPTGTP
+3637 TP
-3643 TPTATPAP
+3643 TPTPGP
-3651 TGTPT
+3651 S
-3656 PTPTPTATPA
+3656 PTPTPTATP
-3666 PTGTPTPTPT
+3666 T
-3676 PASTS
+3676 
-3681 VLAPTLTARVP
+3681 
-3692 TLTAMATPTPM
+3692 
-3703 PTGTP
+3703 
-3708 MPGPSPTPAATPAS
+3708 PGPSPTPAPGQAGGQAPGAPATTPAP
-3722 TPVLAPTLTA
+3722 TPAGAPA
-3732 MATPAPMPGPS
+3732 ATPAPAPGQATPTS
-3743 PTPTA
+3743 TPLPAGATGQGPTPT
-3748 TPASTSALAPTPTAP
+3748 PARSGVVRREPTV
-3763 ATPTPTP
+3763 TPTPTP
-3770 AATPTVAPGQTFV
+3770 AG
-3783 VPTPTPSPVTA
+3783 
-3794 PMRTP
+3794 TP
-3799 GVTPTPTPVGAAAAA
+3799 G
-3814 PVRTPGATPVP
+3814 PGTAATPVP
-3825 APGATHG
+3825 MPA
-3832 PGAESTAAP
+3832 
-3841 TSGPTPAS
+3841 PTPAS
-3849 GAQPQTVRTVV
+3849 TPGQGTAPAPTPAPAPAGTPAPSTASGIV
-3860 SPGQRT
+3860 SPEYET
-3866 VIETAAGTARL
+3866 VIETADGAARL

-3882 AAPEEL
+3882 AATEEL
-3888 EIRFEKLDLASLSGQ
+3888 EIRFENLDLASLSGR
-3903 PPGNVLEVVLAID
+3903 PPGDGLNVVLVID
-3916 VNTFKAGTNIRVPT
+3916 VNTFKVGSNIRVPT
-3930 NYEEG
+3930 TYEEG

-3940 QLPEGEE
+3940 QLPDGEE
-3947 SACVEGRV
+3947 SACMEGRV
-3955 WVYLVG
+3955 GVYHVNQG
-3961 PDEWTLVEHRCES
+3961 DWTLVEHRCES

-3997 PAPATLPSALTP
+3997 LAPASQASAHPAATSTAEPPAAPAPTD
-4009 EAASTAVAAAQPT
+4009 E
-4022 AGPVP
+4022 
-4027 PQPAEDDG
+4027 EDDG
-4035 GMAPGLIIVLAG
+4035 GITLALAIILVG
-4047 AAAIALGAALWLIAA
+4047 VAAVALGAAFWLIAA
-4062 RRRRRNRTDD
+4062 RRRRRRRD
-4072 GE
+4072 GQP